1 MKRLSYNN
9 WMKYIYNSLN
19 PKTKQECKFGQVG
32 NRSEI
37 DIQDEIE
44 YLRNL
49 DTEISNKVRSSYTI
63 KNEN

>member
-19 PKTKQECKFGQVG
+19 PKTKQEYKFGQVG